1 MTIGP
6 LAPLG
11 LAQSLLSRLAGVV
24 RPSGV
29 PDRAV
34 TAVAPIE
41 GRSFK
46 DMLAQAGSGAIH
58 SDLPVKVAEGSGVS
72 LTQEQL
78 SRLQSAAD
86 AADAAGAHKA
96 LVLIDG
102 VALEM
107 DVQSRTI
114 VSKIDP
120 SAAGVRAGFDAVLT
134 VPGEGSSAA
143 AGTIGPPASPPGGL
157 SAILGGGAG

>member
-1 MTIGP
+1 
-6 LAPLG
+6 
-11 LAQSLLSRLAGVV
+11 
-24 RPSGV
+24 
-29 PDRAV
+29 
-34 TAVAPIE
+34 
-41 GRSFK
+41 
-46 DMLAQAGSGAIH
+46 
-58 SDLPVKVAEGSGVS
+58 VKVAEGSGVS

-134 VPGEGSSAA
+134 VPGEGLTA

-157 SAILGGGAG
+157 STILGGGAG